1 MPESQFSFKFT
12 SGEGKP
18 SFLILWR
25 HHVVEMLL
33 ELRLKH
39 RQRNCEETVNVKTK
53 VDPER
58 EISILGSFSDIPMT
72 VRRCWLESSIELP
85 VGEVSSS

>member
-33 ELRLKH
+33 ELRLKN

-53 VDPER
+53 IDPER
-58 EISILGSFSDIPMT
+58 EISILDSFSDMT
-72 VRRCWLESSIELP
+72 VRRCSPESSIELQW
-85 VGEVSSS
+85 VKSQALK